1 MFKSFTSSDN
11 KPAATGKKPAPA
23 GSGDSAGATAVGRA
37 ARLMLGG
44 AAGTLIWGIYWV
56 TLALAFKNDTA
67 AYYAK
72 AQHVTL
78 SQANSRVVGGM
89 LVTIIEVVLFIG
101 LWLWMA
107 RMNKDRQNWARIA
120 STVFFFVWTYETYQA
135 ISGLSTYIALINL
148 IIMLLIWG
156 TGLGALY
163 YLWRP
168 ESTAFFK
175 SAAQR

>member
-1 MFKSFTSSDN
+1 MFKSFTTSVN
-11 KPAATGKKPAPA
+11 KPADTGKKSAAA
-23 GSGDSAGATAVGRA
+23 GIDSTAGVLAVGRA
-37 ARLMLGG
+37 GRLMLGG

-56 TLALAFKNDTA
+56 TLALAFKNNTA
-67 AYYAK
+67 AYYVK

-89 LVTIIEVVLFIG
+89 LVTVIEVVLFIG

-120 STVFFFVWTYETYQA
+120 STVFFFIWTYETYQA
-135 ISGLSTYIALINL
+135 INGLSTYIALINL

-156 TGLGALY
+156 AGIGALY
-163 YLWRP
+163 FLWKP

-175 SAAQR
+175 SAAQQ